1 MEIVLEDITKENW
14 EYVAFLTTNENKMPT
29 LVEQYING
37 NAYSMLEALY
47 RGFLMKA
54 IVLCEGQKKKGI
66 GFVLCGPDKDDDG
79 NTVYMLRRFMIDVRF
94 QGQGYGTKAL
104 ECVKEEMKKNYN
116 CDEIYLSVVPG
127 NAKAIHLYEKAG
139 FVSTGIEIGD
149 ETHKEVIY
157 KCEV

>member
-47 RGFLMKA
+47 RGFVMKV

-94 QGQGYGTKAL
+94 QGQGVWNKGVRMRKGRNEEAL
-104 ECVKEEMKKNYN
+104 
-116 CDEIYLSVVPG
+116 
-127 NAKAIHLYEKAG
+127 
-139 FVSTGIEIGD
+139 
-149 ETHKEVIY
+149 
-157 KCEV
+157 

>member
-1 MEIVLEDITKENW
+1 MNIVLEDITKDNW

-54 IVLCEGQKKKGI
+54 IVVCEGQKKKGI
-66 GFVLCGPDKDDDG
+66 GFVLCGSSEDGDG
-79 NTVYMLRRFMIDVRF
+79 NTIYMLRRFMVDIRF
-94 QGQGYGTKAL
+94 QRQGYGKKAL
-104 ECVKEEMKKNYN
+104 SLVMEEMKRYYN
-116 CDEIYLSVVPG
+116 CNEIYLSVVPE
-127 NAKAIHLYEKAG
+127 NIKAIHLYEKAG

-149 ETHKEVIY
+149 ETHKEIIY
-157 KCEV
+157 KCQV